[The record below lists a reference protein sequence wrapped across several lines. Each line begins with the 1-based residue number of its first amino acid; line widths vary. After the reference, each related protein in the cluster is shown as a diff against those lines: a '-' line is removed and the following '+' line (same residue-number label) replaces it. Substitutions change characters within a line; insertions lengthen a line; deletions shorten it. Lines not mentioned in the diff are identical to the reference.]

1 MEIRSLL
8 RTMRAKW
15 WLIIPT
21 FLMVVGSVVVW
32 TLSQPKIYEAESRL
46 FVEPI
51 ITGASKD
58 TLDVYSLIARQSELS
73 ETYAQIA
80 TSPPIRRAAIDALH
94 LTAAQQ
100 DDVSPSSRLIPGT
113 TLLSVSTQSTD
124 PNLARDHTNAIA
136 TALIAYVNRLATPFG
151 LKPVYPAGTPARP
164 VSPNVPLN
172 VALGVMV
179 GAALSIGIGLVAEL
193 LKTRRPAKTRM
204 EMLDEE
210 TSAYSAPYFR
220 LRLRQEVSRAKR
232 SGTSLAV
239 AVVNVNHRG
248 MLDGHTPRLR
258 SDALRQLA
266 GLVDAHLRT
275 EDMSARLNPDV
286 FALLFP
292 DTNEADAMGM
302 IDGIRTRMAMPALG
316 VAADGEP
323 IRVQPAAGVVGY
335 HGEALSDEELIDRAL
350 RALQDAETVPIGKTQ
365 SFSALSSQS
374 GA

>member
-8 RTMRAKW
+8 RTMREKW

-21 FLMVVGSVVVW
+21 FLMVVGSAVVW
-32 TLSQPKIYEAESRL
+32 TLSQPKVYEADSRL

-51 ITGASKD
+51 TSGASKD
-58 TLDVYSLIARQSELS
+58 TLDVYSLIARQSELAQ
-73 ETYAQIA
+73 TYAEIA
-80 TSPPIRRAAIDALH
+80 TSPPIRRAVIDSLQ
-94 LTAAQQ
+94 LNAAQQ
-100 DDVSPSSRLIPGT
+100 NDISFNSRLIPGT
-113 TLLSVSTQSTD
+113 TLLSVATQSTD
-124 PNLARDHTNAIA
+124 PNLARDYTNAVA
-136 TALIAYVNRLATPFG
+136 TALVDYVTKLETPFG
-151 LKPVYPAGTPARP
+151 LKSVYDAGTPSRP

-172 VALGVMV
+172 IVLGVMV
-179 GAALSIGIGLVAEL
+179 GAALSVGMGLVAEL
-193 LKTRRPAKTRM
+193 LKTRRPARFRM

-232 SGTSLAV
+232 SGAGLAV

-248 MLDGHTPRLR
+248 MLDGHTSRLR

-266 GLVDAHLRT
+266 GLIDAHLRT
-275 EDMSARLNPDV
+275 EDMSARLNADV

-292 DTNEADAMGM
+292 DTDEASAIGMVDAL
-302 IDGIRTRMAMPALG
+302 RSRMAMPALG

-335 HGEALSDEELIDRAL
+335 HGEALSDEELIERAL
-350 RALQDAETVPIGKTQ
+350 RALLDAETVPIGKTQ
-365 SFSALSSQS
+365 AFSALSSQS